1 MNIYESIKEN
11 LLEAENDNEFEE
23 TEFGMEE
30 ELPEEEPNEMSD
42 EEADVEKQEDAKDI
56 VEDEVEEPFYA
67 TDERFDELREILEPL
82 EFRLLLINDK
92 YLVVGRLNGAD
103 VEILKQNPKNDEEE
117 DTAET
122 FGFVVAPDKL
132 EELLTFGTLYENP
145 DLVEEGEEALEPDHE
160 AIVNFL
166 NTLLPSE
173 DKEEIEDKEEEK
185 EEAKEEELEEVE
197 VEPEKEGEE
206 EEE

>member
-42 EEADVEKQEDAKDI
+42 EEADIEKQEDAKDI

>member
-11 LLEAENDNEFEE
+11 LLEAEEDEFEE
-23 TEFGMEE
+23 TEVEMGV
-30 ELPEEEPNEMSD
+30 PEEGTEPEEMTDQEVD
-42 EEADVEKQEDAKDI
+42 EEKQEDAEDI

-103 VEILKQNPKNDEEE
+103 VEILKQNAKAEDDE
-117 DTAET
+117 DVAET
-122 FGFVVAPDKL
+122 FGFVEAPDKL
-132 EELLTFGTLYENP
+132 EELLTFGTLYEDP

-173 DKEEIEDKEEEK
+173 AKEDIEEKNEEDESEETEEI
-185 EEAKEEELEEVE
+185 E
-197 VEPEKEGEE
+197 VEPEEETKEE
-206 EEE
+206 E